1 MLAFTFFTISK
12 FYNKTSR
19 PARRCPREKK
29 KKKSIMKP
37 TLHFLYVLADSK
49 VFYQYILVH
58 KKGGGCV
65 NAFVENG

>member
-37 TLHFLYVLADSK
+37 TLHFLYVPVDLK
-49 VFYQYILVH
+49 VYYQHIPVH
-58 KKGGGCV
+58 KKRGRGV
-65 NAFVENG
+65 AFVGNG